1 MKTATWIIALL
12 FFVVA
17 AYFIINAVAGHD
29 PLPVTIAPQ
38 DSVNVAKKFDE
49 KGRLQSD
56 ATMVKGVLQGPSHN
70 YYSSGKIH
78 STINFVNGIK
88 EGTSTWFYENG
99 QPYRETP
106 FVKGKI
112 NGIQR
117 KYYEDGKVM
126 AEIPYVDNE
135 VVAGTKEYSKYGSL
149 IQIDRTIEVKTDN
162 QTIEQGR
169 IYVDFKLDKA
179 GEKDEYYALAMEEGQ
194 LLKVNT
200 ETLPNGFHRITLLS
214 KIGLVKEHKIRLDV
228 ATKTKMGNKVVVEKE
243 ITVVTGK

>member
-1 MKTATWIIALL
+1 MKTASWIIALL

-17 AYFIINAVAGHD
+17 AYFIINTVAGHD
-29 PLPVTIAPQ
+29 PLPVNITPK
-38 DSVNVAKKFDE
+38 DSVNVNKKYDE

-56 ATMVKGVLQGPSHN
+56 ATMVKGLLHGPSHN
-70 YYSSGKIH
+70 YYPSGKIH

-135 VVAGTKEYSKYGSL
+135 VVAGTREYSKSGNL
-149 IQIDRTIEVKTDN
+149 ITFNRAIEVKTDN
-162 QTIEQGR
+162 QTLQQGR
-169 IYVDFKLDKA
+169 IYVDFKLNKT
-179 GEKDEYYALAMEEGQ
+179 GEKDEYFALAMEEGQ

-200 ETLPNGFHRITLLS
+200 ELLPNGFHRITLLS
-214 KIGLVKEHKIRLDV
+214 KQGIVQEHKIRLDV
-228 ATKTKMGNKVVVEKE
+228 ATKTKMGNKVVFEKE